1 MKQRTRLLEQ
11 FDRNVKER
19 DALLLKKK
27 EALSAL
33 SNFEY
38 TRVAGV
44 EEYIFNNNFVTMF
57 NSFSHTT

>member
-27 EALSAL
+27 EALSTL

-38 TRVAGV
+38 TRVADV
-44 EEYIFNNNFVTMF
+44 EEYVIYLIMIIILF
-57 NSFSHTT
+57 

>member
-27 EALSAL
+27 EALSTL

-44 EEYIFNNNFVTMF
+44 EEYVIIIIIILFVFNF
-57 NSFSHTT
+57 

>member
-27 EALSAL
+27 EALSTL

-44 EEYIFNNNFVTMF
+44 EEYVIIIIIIIII
-57 NSFSHTT
+57 